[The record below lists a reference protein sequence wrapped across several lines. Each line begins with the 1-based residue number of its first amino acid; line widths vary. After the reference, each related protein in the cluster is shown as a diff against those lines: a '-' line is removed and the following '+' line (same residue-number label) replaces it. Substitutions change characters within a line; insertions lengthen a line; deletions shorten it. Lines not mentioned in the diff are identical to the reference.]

1 MKHASPAPPA
11 SSDKPSK
18 RAKQPSSSTATIFS
32 SAAEMRGRERHF
44 PRLCHVCQAPMAVQE
59 DNCWHCGA
67 VWSESQEAEPAEH
80 VADHAVAA

>member
-32 SAAEMRGRERHF
+32 SAAEITPSGVPPIPHSR
-44 PRLCHVCQAPMAVQE
+44 
-59 DNCWHCGA
+59 
-67 VWSESQEAEPAEH
+67 ST
-80 VADHAVAA
+80 